1 MSSQIGKD
9 LKKNDD
15 LVVNKELTEL
25 KTLIYKELS
34 GHRPVGCE
42 LTRLRRNF
50 LVAPDP
56 RVGGDEGLFG
66 LSTNTNSYTIK
77 VMALVKQSVHPIK
90 YH

>member
-42 LTRLRRNF
+42 LI
-50 LVAPDP
+50 
-56 RVGGDEGLFG
+56 
-66 LSTNTNSYTIK
+66 NTTKS
-77 VMALVKQSVHPIK
+77 A
-90 YH
+90 